1 MPDPT
6 DTPRI
11 ADLTPGPVRVRGV
24 ARSTGIP
31 PLSAPRS
38 GLPCLCY
45 VLADNAGD
53 EHGAQDFWVEDESGR
68 VLVVMQGF
76 TLDLGRSATAAA
88 EVVDADI
95 QAVQERLAEL
105 AERARKKGNEMA
117 DKLRA
122 ERKTLRKLYTL
133 LCSIRAHRA
142 GRCHVSK
149 TLDGQQRYILQQSRY
164 FMNSGAADGIATL
177 KLVGAESLLVDGQEV
192 RIEAEA
198 CLEQDPDARDG
209 GYRARPT
216 RTVLRAPMDGRIVVH
231 TETEKE
237 KAPESKRGKPRGKSR
252 RGTKVATRSSAGLA
266 WLLFAAIFAIVMLAK
281 ACGRV

>member
-1 MPDPT
+1 VPDPT

-24 ARSTGIP
+24 ARSSGIP

-38 GLPCLCY
+38 GLACLCY

-53 EHGAQDFWVEDESGR
+53 EHGVQDFWVEDESGR
-68 VLVVMQGF
+68 VLVVMQDI

-117 DKLRA
+117 DALRA

-133 LCSIRAHRA
+133 LCAIRAHRS

-149 TLDGQQRYILQQSRY
+149 TLDGQQRYILEQSRY
-164 FMNSGAADGIATL
+164 FMNSGAAQGIATL
-177 KLVGAESLLVDGQEV
+177 KFVGAESLLVDGQEV

-209 GYRARPT
+209 GYRSRPT
-216 RTVLRAPMDGRIVVH
+216 RMVLRAPMDGRIVVH
-231 TETEKE
+231 TETETAPKRSNRRA
-237 KAPESKRGKPRGKSR
+237 KARTS
-252 RGTKVATRSSAGLA
+252 TKAASRSSA
-266 WLLFAAIFAIVMLAK
+266 WLVVLLVAAIAAIVVVAK
-281 ACGRV
+281 ACARV